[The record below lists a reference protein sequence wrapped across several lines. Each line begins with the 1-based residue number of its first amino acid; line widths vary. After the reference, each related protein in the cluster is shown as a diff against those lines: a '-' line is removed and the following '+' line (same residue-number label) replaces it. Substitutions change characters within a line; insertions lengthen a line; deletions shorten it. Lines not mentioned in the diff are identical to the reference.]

1 MYDPTAG
8 KLDVKMAETL
18 LDMDDFEKSIVRQA
32 AMIDLLIE
40 QSGITEKQIQTAY
53 EQRLRQSLREARD
66 NLDRLVGDDNA
77 TD

>member
-8 KLDVKMAETL
+8 KLDVKQAETL